1 MDIDLKKYSLEF
13 FSKYKNTSNDLY
25 DFETDALYFVKR
37 QEDFRYKDRV
47 EADTLVMILED
58 NFGFIKFKNKQN
70 DKRYF
75 LITDKG
81 RNYLNNI

>member
-1 MDIDLKKYSLEF
+1 MNIDLKKYSLEF

-25 DFETDALYFVKR
+25 DFETDALYFV
-37 QEDFRYKDRV
+37 QDNFRYKDRV

-58 NFGFIKFKNKQN
+58 NFSFIKFKNKQN

-75 LITDKG
+75 IITNKG
-81 RNYLNNI
+81 RDYLNNI